1 MNAKEKLSAAIEK
14 LLEKKELDKITV
26 AEIVKEAAVWRKTFY
41 RNFTDKYALT
51 AYYFSQFFD
60 QTFGQITCGESFD
73 AALLRYLAIC
83 ESKAAVLKHAYAS
96 SDINGLRSYDIK
108 STKRTYEKYL
118 LEKGA
123 DIHTAPMQFAIEIA
137 ARGGTDMIIEWL
149 VRGMPEDKAELQ
161 ALIKRTLPN
170 DLLKFLE

>member
-26 AEIVKEAAVWRKTFY
+26 AEIVKEAAVCRKTFY
-41 RNFTDKYALT
+41 RNFTDKYALA

-96 SDINGLRSYDIK
+96 SDINGLRSYDTI
-108 STKRTYEKYL
+108 S
-118 LEKGA
+118 
-123 DIHTAPMQFAIEIA
+123 
-137 ARGGTDMIIEWL
+137 
-149 VRGMPEDKAELQ
+149 V
-161 ALIKRTLPN
+161 
-170 DLLKFLE
+170 